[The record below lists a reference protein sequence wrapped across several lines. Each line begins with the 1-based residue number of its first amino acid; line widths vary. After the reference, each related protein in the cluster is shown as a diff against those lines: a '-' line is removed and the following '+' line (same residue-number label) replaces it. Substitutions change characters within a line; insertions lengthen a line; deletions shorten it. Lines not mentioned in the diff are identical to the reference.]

1 MDNIIDKT
9 VISTVL
15 LLLIIFI
22 ILCILKLHI
31 YFDSYNYLSKK
42 INTGRGSNIANMS
55 FYKFYYNKKH
65 SIQGITIE
73 IIITFIMILLTL
85 LAYIGFVRYN
95 NINHGYL
102 NYYYGDVDE
111 YSAVNNFIILIIIV
125 CIIYCSSYLY
135 WFMNDKEKDDILY
148 KNEENLRKFIIE
160 NLDKK
165 YLDFYTFTPSTTSTE
180 NLDIDILDKYILT
193 LKKDDIIDDPP
204 IFLFKLCFTYHIMS
218 KSNHKFNYI
227 SKDISKI
234 YNKKDNETDEDRKN
248 RINDSL
254 NNIDIIANYD
264 HSNNIALPKLY
275 IMIND
280 IKEYV
285 NKSTD
290 AEMKKNLDIDN
301 ILTNLIKNSFYE
313 NKEKIEKK
321 YNDGKKYFMK
331 TIVSFKE
338 IHDKYY
344 RYYMVSIFITN
355 IIVSYAILILIY
367 LGIIIY
373 KYVKKNDEESKYYVY
388 NYKLIYNSYIFYILI
403 IYYFITCPIIIFSI

>member
-1 MDNIIDKT
+1 MDNIIDKI

-73 IIITFIMILLTL
+73 RIITFIMILLTL

-148 KNEENLRKFIIE
+148 ENEENLRTFIIE

-165 YLDFYTFTPSTTSTE
+165 YLDFYTSTTSTTSTE
-180 NLDIDILDKYILT
+180 NLDILDKYILT
-193 LKKDDIIDDPP
+193 LMNNDITGDPP
-204 IFLFKLCFTYHIMS
+204 LFLFKLCFTYHIMS
-218 KSNHKFNYI
+218 SIKFKYI
-227 SKDISKI
+227 SDDIKKI
-234 YNKKDNETDEDRKN
+234 YNFNDEESADRVS

-280 IKEYV
+280 IKANV

-290 AEMKKNLDIDN
+290 TEMKKNLDIDN
-301 ILTNLIKNSFYE
+301 ILTNLIKNSSYE
-313 NKEKIEKK
+313 NKDKIEKK

>member
-1 MDNIIDKT
+1 MDNIIDKI

-55 FYKFYYNKKH
+55 FYKFYYNKKY
-65 SIQGITIE
+65 SIQGIIIE
-73 IIITFIMILLTL
+73 RIITFIMISLTL
-85 LAYIGFVRYN
+85 LAYIGFVRNN
-95 NINHGYL
+95 NINYGYL

-125 CIIYCSSYLY
+125 CIIYCSTYLY
-135 WFMNDKEKDDILY
+135 WFMNDKENDDILY
-148 KNEENLRKFIIE
+148 ENENNLREFFIK
-160 NLDKK
+160 NLDLK
-165 YLDFYTFTPSTTSTE
+165 YLEFYKSTTSSTSTE
-180 NLDIDILDKYILT
+180 NLEILDKYILT
-193 LKKDDIIDDPP
+193 LSNYDIIDTPP

-218 KSNHKFNYI
+218 NLKFEYI
-227 SKDISKI
+227 SKDIRKI
-234 YNKKDNETDEDRKN
+234 YNIKDNESVDDRGS

-280 IKEYV
+280 IKANI
-285 NKSTD
+285 NKN
-290 AEMKKNLDIDN
+290 EEIKKKLDIDN
-301 ILTNLIKNSFYE
+301 ILTNLITNSSYE
-313 NKEKIEKK
+313 NKDIIETT
-321 YNDGKKYFMK
+321 YNDGKQLFTK
-331 TIVSFKE
+331 TIISFKE

-373 KYVKKNDEESKYYVY
+373 KIYVKKNDEESKYYVY